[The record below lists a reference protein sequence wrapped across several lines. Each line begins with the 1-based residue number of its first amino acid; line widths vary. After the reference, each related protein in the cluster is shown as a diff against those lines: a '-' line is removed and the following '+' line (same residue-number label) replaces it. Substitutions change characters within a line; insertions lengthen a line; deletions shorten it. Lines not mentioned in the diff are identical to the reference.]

1 MAYLILSCS
10 LNPQSRSRVLAREAA
25 TRIEDA
31 GGEVEFVD
39 LREYPLPMCD
49 GGMTTLDAN
58 AQRLACKIAESDGVV
73 IACPI
78 YNFNVSSSVKNL
90 VELTGNVWHD
100 KVVAFVCA
108 TGGDASYMA
117 HMGIANSLMLDFRC
131 VVAPRF
137 VHANETEVTP
147 ERIVSA
153 ETKRHMDELITMF
166 LRIARALS
174 PVSENAGPSA

>member
-10 LNPQSRSRVLAREAA
+10 LNPQSRSRVLASDAA
-25 TRIEDA
+25 ARIEDA
-31 GGEVEFVD
+31 GGEIELID
-39 LREYPLPMCD
+39 LREYPLPLCD

-58 AQRLACKIAESDGVV
+58 AQTLARKIAESDGVI
-73 IACPI
+73 IACPV
-78 YNFNVSSSVKNL
+78 YNFNLSSSVKNL
-90 VELTGNVWHD
+90 IELTGNVWHD
-100 KVVAFVCA
+100 KVVAIVCA

-131 VVAPRF
+131 VVVPRF
-137 VHANETEVTP
+137 VHANEIEVTP

-153 ETKRHMDELITMF
+153 ETKRRMDEVVTLF